1 MCIVIYQPK
10 GKQVQKAILQ
20 KAFEN
25 NPDGAGFMVQKDK
38 EAPYMMKGF
47 FDFDKFYKSYLPFSK
62 GDYNVAIHFR
72 IATHG
77 TVNKDNCHPFK
88 ISSDIADTVLFNGRA
103 DSLIM
108 HNGIISSIMTPRNL
122 SYSDTMNFIAKILCW
137 MKDLKSKDLT
147 EVLEN
152 LESYSKF
159 CIMRKGFDPILAGLF
174 IEDRGIFYSNSTYKY
189 SYVNTFQNCKTYL
202 N

>member
-122 SYSDTMNFIAKILCW
+122 PYSDTMNFIAKILCW

-152 LESYSKF
+152 LENYSKF

-174 IEDRGIFYSNSTYKY
+174 IEDRGIFYSNSTYK
-189 SYVNTFQNCKTYL
+189 
-202 N
+202 

>member
-88 ISSDIADTVLFNGRA
+88 ISSDIADRFSIIA
-103 DSLIM
+103 
-108 HNGIISSIMTPRNL
+108 IISVFFKFIFLLDESKCSTIVLTLSIASAIPL
-122 SYSDTMNFIAKILCW
+122 NFAL
-137 MKDLKSKDLT
+137 
-147 EVLEN
+147 V
-152 LESYSKF
+152 
-159 CIMRKGFDPILAGLF
+159 
-174 IEDRGIFYSNSTYKY
+174 
-189 SYVNTFQNCKTYL
+189 
-202 N
+202 